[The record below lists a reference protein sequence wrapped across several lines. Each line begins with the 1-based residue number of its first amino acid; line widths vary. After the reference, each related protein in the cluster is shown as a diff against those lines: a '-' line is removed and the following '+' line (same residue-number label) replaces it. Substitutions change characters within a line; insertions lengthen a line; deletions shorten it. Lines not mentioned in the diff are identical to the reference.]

1 MKNYEQVLKRFE
13 KLLHAN
19 GWPQTLWITPGMYW
33 DVIIASDGEILAD
46 WRFHPNGED
55 EGFPF
60 FLIGPTMV
68 RPQKQSNS
76 VALTSFAPETP
87 LEKFVEASEA
97 MIDEGG
103 PVDARSKSE
112 KTS

>member
-1 MKNYEQVLKRFE
+1 MKNYEQVLKRF
-13 KLLHAN
+13 KTLLHKN
-19 GWPQTLWITPGMYW
+19 KWPQTLWITPGMYW
-33 DVIIASDGEILAD
+33 DVIIASEGEILAD
-46 WRFHPNGED
+46 WRFHPRHED
-55 EGFPF
+55 VGFPF

-68 RPQKQSNS
+68 RPSKQANS
-76 VALTSFAPETP
+76 ANVTEFTETRE
-87 LEKFVEASEA
+87 EKFVEASEA